1 MNRPIPRTS
10 SHLRSCLR
18 LLTCS
23 CVTAAA
29 LLGTARADDS
39 EIYISQTDAAPNIM
53 LILDTSGSMSGRVST
68 QDAYDPAV
76 DYVAK
81 ATGNCAGIASRVY
94 FKTGDNQ
101 GRPPACDS
109 GDYVAS
115 TNNKCAVSTDPLA
128 LAGSYQ
134 GDFFTQWHRRSS
146 TSSTRSWRTLDGDYD
161 TAIDCRKDPSPYPDV
176 DATSN
181 SSDTPQYTTTQ
192 NYSYWKTKSG
202 TSATLYSPNY
212 VAYYAQFRNA
222 VQSTRL
228 QVMQQAAAN
237 LLRTVSNV
245 NVGLMRY
252 SANTAQGNGT
262 TDLRGNGGGIVLAP
276 VAPIEQNRQQ
286 LIDAINAFVPD
297 GNTPLSETLYE
308 AYRYFTGGAVYFG
321 NTSQACLVGN
331 SSGCTGSRVSVQSV
345 ASSRI
350 GNVITGT
357 DYVSPATQDCQKN
370 YIVYL
375 TDGEPTSDNNADSLI
390 TSLPGFSG
398 IDGGGCAANGAGRCL
413 GALSAYMYQKDLR
426 DGVMGEQNITS
437 FYIGFG
443 SDFGASTTAFDFLVN
458 AGTRGGGN
466 AYQAGDLS
474 ELTEVFNSIFN
485 SISQNSSTL
494 TAPTVAVNA
503 FNRTQTLN
511 DLYISIFQPTGQIHW
526 PGNIKKYQIDP
537 DDNVTL
543 QAAGTGDTKV
553 DAIGT
558 DGTFAANGSD
568 FWSTT
573 DGDAARVERGGAAQV
588 IPEPAN
594 RKVYTYI
601 GNNPGSSAGVG
612 LANNTQANVG
622 SGNTLV
628 TDDILGT
635 STAADADP
643 TRANLIEWARGA
655 DIDDEDN
662 DNSTTDARKE
672 MGDPMHSQ
680 PAVVIYGGEA
690 DNKNA
695 DDAVVFTA
703 TNDGYVHAFSTTDGT
718 ELWAF
723 IPQEMLP
730 QLKALY
736 VNAGLVS
743 KNYSLDGDIRVLKYD
758 TNGDGVVD
766 PDDAD
771 RVLLFFSTGR
781 NPTVSRYYA
790 LDVTDKNDP
799 HFLWSIGEDELD
811 GLGQAWSRPTI
822 TRVNVDGASQNTQK
836 LVLVFGGGYDTLEE
850 GGAYIA
856 AADVGNRVF
865 MVDALKGTLLWSA
878 GDAGT
883 NLNLERMTHAIPA
896 PVNVVDLDGDG
907 FADRMYVGDM
917 AAQLW
922 RFDIFN
928 GKVPGEL
935 VTGGVIASLG
945 AGDGTVNAANT
956 RRFYNSPDTALLQST
971 NNRPYINIAI
981 GSGYR
986 GHPLSTNNQ
995 DRFYSIRDY
1004 QPFAMLTQTQYGQID
1019 ITTENELDDITTD
1032 LAPALPANSR
1042 GWLLQLNFPSYRG
1055 EKVLSSSTTLQNT
1068 IFFTSYTPSPNTRSN
1083 QCSPATGSNRAYAVS
1098 VFDGSPLPPRASS
1111 TDPTQPYDPD
1121 DPDNPAPRQ
1130 EDRYNELEQTG
1141 IAPEVTT
1148 LFPDKDKVTCL
1159 SGVEVLDVCKDF
1171 NSRIK
1176 TYWRQTNAN

>member
-1 MNRPIPRTS
+1 MNRPIPWTS
-10 SHLRSCLR
+10 SHLRSALR
-18 LLTCS
+18 LLACS
-23 CVTAAA
+23 CVAAAA
-29 LLGTARADDS
+29 LPGTARADDS
-39 EIYISQTDAAPNIM
+39 EIYISQTDVAPNIM

-68 QDAYDPAV
+68 QDAYDPTV

-81 ATGNCAGIASRVY
+81 ATGNCAGIGNRVY

-101 GRPPACDS
+101 GRPPSCDS
-109 GDYVAS
+109 GAYVTS
-115 TNNKCAVSTDPLA
+115 TNNKCSVSTDPLA
-128 LAGSYQ
+128 RAGSYQ
-134 GDFFTQWHRRSS
+134 GDFFTQWRKRNSDS
-146 TSSTRSWRTLDGDYD
+146 TSRSWRTLDSDFD

-176 DATSN
+176 DASANT
-181 SSDTPQYTTTQ
+181 DTPQYTSTES
-192 NYSYWKTKSG
+192 YSYWKTKSG
-202 TSATLYSPNY
+202 TSATLYSSNY
-212 VAYYAQFRNA
+212 VAYYEQFRNA

-252 SANTAQGNGT
+252 SANTYQG
-262 TDLRGNGGGIVLAP
+262 DSSDPRGNGGGIVLAP

-308 AYRYFTGGAVYFG
+308 AYRYFTGGEVYFG
-321 NTSQACLVGN
+321 NTSQACLVGT
-331 SSGCTGSRVSVQSV
+331 SSGCTGSRVSLKSV

-357 DYVSPATQDCQKN
+357 NYVSPATQDCQKN
-370 YIVYL
+370 YIIYL
-375 TDGEPTSDNNADSLI
+375 TDGEPTSDNSADSLI
-390 TSLPGFSG
+390 TGLPGFS
-398 IDGGGCAANGAGRCL
+398 DLEGGGCAASGAGRCL
-413 GALSAYMYQKDLR
+413 GALSAYMQQNDLR
-426 DGVMGEQNITS
+426 DGVMGTQNITTY
-437 FYIGFG
+437 YIGFG
-443 SDFGASTTAFDFLVN
+443 SDFGTSTSAFNFLVN

-503 FNRTQTLN
+503 FNRTRTLN

-526 PGNIKKYQIDP
+526 PGNIKKYEIDTG
-537 DDNVTL
+537 DDVTL
-543 QAAGTGDTKV
+543 KAAGTGDTRV
-553 DAIGT
+553 DAIGP
-558 DGTFAANGSD
+558 DGTFNNNGSD
-568 FWSTT
+568 FWSSTAG
-573 DGDAARVERGGAAQV
+573 DGARVERGGAAQA

-601 GNNPGSSAGVG
+601 GNNEGSSSGFPLAGNAQRSV
-612 LANNTQANVG
+612 AT
-622 SGNTLV
+622 GNTSI
-628 TDDILGT
+628 TDAILGT
-635 STAADADP
+635 TADSQP
-643 TRANLIEWARGA
+643 TRDKLIDWARGA
-655 DIDDEDN
+655 DIDDED
-662 DNSTTDARKE
+662 DDGSITDGRKQ

-680 PAVVIYGGEA
+680 PAVLIYGGEPDA
-690 DNKNA
+690 KDS

-730 QLKALY
+730 QLKSLY
-736 VNAGLVS
+736 ENGGFAS
-743 KNYSLDGDIRVLKYD
+743 KNYSLDGDIRLLKYD

-766 PDDAD
+766 PDDD
-771 RVLLFFSTGR
+771 DKVLLFFSTGR
-781 NPTVSRYYA
+781 NPNVSRYYA
-790 LDVTDKNDP
+790 LDVTRKNEP
-799 HFLWSIGEDELD
+799 KFLWSIGEDKLE

-836 LVLVFGGGYDTLEE
+836 LVLIFGGGYDTLEE
-850 GGAYIA
+850 GGPYIA
-856 AADVGNRVF
+856 NVDVGNRVY

-878 GDAGT
+878 GDQDAT
-883 NLNLERMTHAIPA
+883 DADLKLTRMTHDIPSAI
-896 PVNVVDLDGDG
+896 NVVDLDGDG

-928 GKVPGEL
+928 GKERSAL

-945 AGDGTVNAANT
+945 AKDATASAANT
-956 RRFYNSPDTALLQST
+956 RRFYNAPDTALLQST
-971 NNRPYINIAI
+971 NSRPYINIAI

-995 DRFYSIRDY
+995 DRFYAIRDY
-1004 QPFAMLTQTQYGQID
+1004 QPFAMLTQTQYDGLD
-1019 ITTENELDDITTD
+1019 ITTEDELDDITTNLSPQ
-1032 LAPALPANSR
+1032 LAGNSR
-1042 GWLLQLNFPSYRG
+1042 GWLLQLNYPTYRG

-1083 QCSPATGSNRAYAVS
+1083 QCSPATGSNRAYAIS
-1098 VFDGSPLPPRASS
+1098 AFDGSPLPPRASE
-1111 TDPTQPYDPD
+1111 TDGD
-1121 DPDNPAPRQ
+1121 DDGDGDGDGGDNPTQ
-1130 EDRYNELEQTG
+1130 EDRFNELEQTG

-1148 LFPDKDKVTCL
+1148 LFPDKDQVTCL
-1159 SGVEVLDVCKDF
+1159 SGVEVLNVCKDF